1 MELLGVGPLEFIL
14 VLVIVLLLFSPKDIV
29 GGARKLG
36 STLNQLYKSD
46 LFRVVQK
53 TSEELRN
60 LPTRLAQE
68 AALDDLKNLPQELT
82 HEVKLATDAAKTEI
96 SLKPE
101 GMPSMPEPA
110 SAPPSPEASIPAA
123 PPAPAAVAAP
133 EAPPSEPKP

>member
-60 LPTRLAQE
+60 LPNRLAQE
-68 AALDDLKNLPQELT
+68 AALDDLKNLPQELKR
-82 HEVKLATDAAKTEI
+82 EVKLATDAGKTEI
-96 SLKPE
+96 FPKPE
-101 GMPSMPEPA
+101 GAPSVREPA
-110 SAPPSPEASIPAA
+110 SAPASPEASIPAA
-123 PPAPAAVAAP
+123 SPAPAATADPVT
-133 EAPPSEPKP
+133 PPSEPKP